1 MSLIR
6 KKYIVVLWLA
16 AVGGVV
22 LSAPTEVEIRSPK
35 DVEKRATP
43 GIQFEGCFTDTS
55 GNTLQNALV
64 FENSDNINHKCVDQ
78 CAEAGYAISSTKGSN
93 CYCTN
98 VLPLP
103 REYDAGDPESSGT
116 NGPCSTTCPGAAIAG
131 SSIACQGTECCGG
144 PNAYSVYLSGEIDAL
159 KQLLRRVTAAHFR
172 REGIDKLSA
181 CPCGGTSSS
190 GSCKCNCGN
199 IGEKIDCNLIKIND
213 KVGTYT
219 VYAVAKSV
227 NSQGVSGIK
236 NCTLSTTYYLR
247 LETYVCEDIASF
259 PDNYLDL
266 VVQSIDRLLE
276 TEEPIQEEAATDF
289 DIINDN
295 IHGSE
300 PKTVGKEYSVSTSF
314 DESWSTEHG
323 LDIST
328 TIGAEF
334 EVGAIFSKATTSFE
348 LSIGYSFT
356 SGYEKSVGESVTET
370 FSVSTTA
377 APGTTVETRFY
388 KSYMP
393 VEVKWRAD
401 IFAHGVVHV
410 KESTLAKDPTTQKN
424 IIELLSYDERKL
436 FAFGTLDYGER
447 KTMIARSY
455 TTDAN
460 GNLVNQSEDE
470 HDVED

>member
-1 MSLIR
+1 M
-6 KKYIVVLWLA
+6 YCVVRVLLLA
-16 AVGGVV
+16 AVGAVV
-22 LSAPTEVEIRSPK
+22 LSAPIEIQVRGHK

-43 GIQFEGCFTDTS
+43 TLQFEGCFNDTQ

-64 FENSDNINHKCVDQ
+64 FDNSDNINHDCVDQ
-78 CAEAGYAISSTKGSN
+78 CAEAGYAVASTKGSN

-116 NGPCSTTCPGAAIAG
+116 DGPCSTTCPGAAIAG
-131 SSIACQGTECCGG
+131 TSIGCQGTECCGG

-159 KQLLRRVTAAHFR
+159 KQLLRRVTEVHFSQK
-172 REGIDKLSA
+172 GIEKSTA
-181 CPCGGTSSS
+181 CPCHCTSAIANQVCDALESVDIATS
-190 GSCKCNCGN
+190 Y
-199 IGEKIDCNLIKIND
+199 
-213 KVGTYT
+213 V
-219 VYAVAKSV
+219 VYAYAQSV
-227 NSQGVSGIK
+227 DSQGVQSIQK
-236 NCTLSTTYYLR
+236 CTLITSPIFR
-247 LETYVCEDIASF
+247 FETYECIDLASF
-259 PDNYLDL
+259 PDDNYLDL
-266 VVQSIDRLLE
+266 VVQSIDRQLQ
-276 TEEPIQEEAATDF
+276 TEEPIQEEPATDF
-289 DIINDN
+289 DILNDN

-314 DESWSTEHG
+314 DETWSTDHG
-323 LDIST
+323 LDITT

-334 EVGAIFSKATTSFE
+334 EAGALFAKAKTTFE
-348 LSIGYSFT
+348 LSIGYSFA
-356 SGYEKSVGESVTET
+356 SGYEKSTGESVTET
-370 FSVSTTA
+370 FSVETTA

-410 KESTLAKDPTTQKN
+410 KERFFSSDPTVPKN
-424 IIELLSYDERKL
+424 IVELLSYDERKL

-455 TTDAN
+455 TRDAS
-460 GNLVNQSEDE
+460 GNLLSQSEDIQ
-470 HDVED
+470 DVED